1 MSQIPIKLLA
11 VAVALAFSGSLAL
24 AADKLSRGDQS
35 FIKEA
40 AGGGMLEVQLGKL
53 AADKAA
59 SQQVKDFGKKMER
72 DHSKVNSEIKTLAS
86 ANNIQIADKLE
97 GKNKST
103 YDRLAKLSGERFD
116 REYMKAMID
125 DHKADVDTFKKQAD
139 KADNAD
145 VKQFASKTLPTLEQH
160 LELAQSTGQQV
171 GAASGT
177 SSSEEGGLKGLI
189 DKAKDKV
196 SR

>member
-86 ANNIQIADKLE
+86 ANNIQIADKLD